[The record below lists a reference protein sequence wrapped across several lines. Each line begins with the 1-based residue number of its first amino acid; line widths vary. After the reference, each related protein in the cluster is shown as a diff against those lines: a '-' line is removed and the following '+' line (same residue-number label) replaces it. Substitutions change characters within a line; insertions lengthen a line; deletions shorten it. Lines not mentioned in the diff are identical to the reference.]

1 MTEPDKDE
9 NLTPPEIKE
18 MVDDTL
24 RLLKGRSEW
33 RGHRRHLRTP
43 PEEID
48 KRLELIRRRAM
59 GRRH

>member
-33 RGHRRHLRTP
+33 RGRRRHARTP
-43 PEEID
+43 PEEIH

-59 GRRH
+59 GRKH